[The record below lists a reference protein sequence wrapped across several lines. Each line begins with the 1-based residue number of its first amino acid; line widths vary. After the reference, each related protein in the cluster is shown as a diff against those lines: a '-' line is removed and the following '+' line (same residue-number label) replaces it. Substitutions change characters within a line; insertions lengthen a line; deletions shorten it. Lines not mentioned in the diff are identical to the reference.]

1 MAAKGKIIKFSDA
14 GVILAWNSFKQ
25 LIKKFL
31 ADPDV
36 QDLARKSLEARKA
49 AYAPFSEFAV
59 GAALKCSDGSV
70 ALGCNVE
77 NSTYPAGI
85 CAERTACT
93 KAVSQGLQ
101 TFSAIAVCADKANG
115 DITTPCGIC
124 RQFLFE
130 FAPDIPVYC
139 VSSDLQEIL
148 ISSVN
153 ELLPYGFRLKP
164 KAAKL
169 WFLSSSQAY

>member
-1 MAAKGKIIKFSDA
+1 MAR
-14 GVILAWNSFKQ
+14 Q
-25 LIKKFL
+25 
-31 ADPDV
+31 
-36 QDLARKSLEARKA
+36 SLEARKS
-49 AYAPFSEFAV
+49 AYCPFSKFAV

-101 TFSAIAVCADKANG
+101 SYSAIAVCADKANNE
-115 DITTPCGIC
+115 ITTPCGIC

-130 FAPDIPVYC
+130 FGPDLVVYC
-139 VSSDLQEIL
+139 VPSDLQEIL
-148 ISSVN
+148 VTSLG

-164 KAAKL
+164 NVAKL
-169 WFLSSSQAY
+169 